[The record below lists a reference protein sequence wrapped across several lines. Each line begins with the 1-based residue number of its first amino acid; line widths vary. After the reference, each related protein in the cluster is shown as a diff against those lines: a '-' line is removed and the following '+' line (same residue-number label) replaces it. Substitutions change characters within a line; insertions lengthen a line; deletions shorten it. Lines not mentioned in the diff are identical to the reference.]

1 LAPDALIHHCKGARL
16 VNNSVNN
23 TPPSDIEFCNVVKR
37 YGEVQAVS
45 GLDFAVRRGSFHSF
59 LGGSGCGKTTTL
71 RMIAGF

>member
-16 VNNSVNN
+16 VNN

-45 GLDFAVRRGSFHSF
+45 GLDFAVRIG
-59 LGGSGCGKTTTL
+59 
-71 RMIAGF
+71 IY